1 MTVCYEHISY
11 KVDIS
16 AHYKYATYSIK
27 KWCFIVSCQKYEFFH
42 LGYKMYVVY
51 NILDDLVIQSV
62 VDLDCLDLNEN
73 NFSLC
78 VR

>member
-16 AHYKYATYSIK
+16 SHYKYATYSTKI
-27 KWCFIVSCQKYEFFH
+27 KWCFMVSYQKYEFIQ
-42 LGYKMYVVY
+42 LVYKYVVY
-51 NILDDLVIQSV
+51 NILDDMVIQSV
-62 VDLDCLDLNEN
+62 VDLDVLDLNEN